1 MTDDDRQSQLR
12 RMNDAAEEMGEM
24 LLAAGGTISEGVCAR
39 RGLTDFES
47 NLATVNAYMRVFA
60 VTTEVY
66 YQLDRTHFFK
76 RLSDLIKDEF
86 RNAPRTS

>member
-1 MTDDDRQSQLR
+1 MTDDDRQNQLR
-12 RMNDAAEEMGEM
+12 RMNDAAEEMCEM
-24 LLAAGGTISEGVCAR
+24 LLGAGGTISEQVCAR

-60 VTTEVY
+60 TATAVY
-66 YQLDRTHFFK
+66 YELDREHFFK

-86 RNAPRTS
+86 RKAPRTS

>member
-12 RMNDAAEEMGEM
+12 RMNDAAEEIGEM
-24 LLAAGGTISEGVCAR
+24 LLGAGRAISEEVSAR

-47 NLATVNAYMRVFA
+47 SLATVNAYMRVFA
-60 VTTEVY
+60 TATAVY
-66 YQLDRTHFFK
+66 YELDREHFFK
-76 RLSDLIKDEF
+76 RLSDLVKDEF